1 MTPAITIL
9 KCIRITQSEKPLDLW
24 YHVKTGHKTPKVSHD
39 RGFIELCIL
48 TTLLVRALLAAG
60 QPTEPAH
67 SIMADSEGNSTPQEE
82 ITTVVRKRK
91 EKVKVKVKRRK
102 EKEPR
107 EDGQNVSSSL
117 RITVDEEHNNNI
129 GSVKR
134 IFELSFT
141 MCRVISYII
150 SIEYNAV
157 SVLSVTSAKRIESC
171 SIVILRTQMTL
182 YYSNTTFHQVR
193 HIKSCM
199 QMQKGCDLYSCLHS
213 HALGD

>member
-1 MTPAITIL
+1 
-9 KCIRITQSEKPLDLW
+9 
-24 YHVKTGHKTPKVSHD
+24 
-39 RGFIELCIL
+39 
-48 TTLLVRALLAAG
+48 
-60 QPTEPAH
+60 
-67 SIMADSEGNSTPQEE
+67 MADSEGNSTPQEE

-157 SVLSVTSAKRIESC
+157 SVLSVTLQLRESNLAV
-171 SIVILRTQMTL
+171 S
-182 YYSNTTFHQVR
+182 
-193 HIKSCM
+193 
-199 QMQKGCDLYSCLHS
+199 
-213 HALGD
+213 